1 MTTVS
6 SRSPSSILRATWT
19 IEGLF
24 LKARWMILWASSS
37 DKKQRPRDESG
48 DRSVVKTR
56 RRETTADRSERRAR
70 RRPCYCRVGAGHPAR
85 PEIGRTALSGGC
97 STTPASFNSRLLHPY
112 HHPHHHPYHTT
123 TFSPQLRSVLLK
135 LSVFKYMLGMT
146 AHAHRYPGRREV
158 APRRMRTVRTSWTS
172 PKQKMFPLISI
183 SPSSK
188 ARMASQNI
196 LYARLPSHGLL
207 RERTFSVFV
216 LGMWTPFSTV

>member
-1 MTTVS
+1 
-6 SRSPSSILRATWT
+6 
-19 IEGLF
+19 
-24 LKARWMILWASSS
+24 MILWASSS

-85 PEIGRTALSGGC
+85 AEIGRTALSGGC

-158 APRRMRTVRTSWTS
+158 APRRMRTVQTSWTS
-172 PKQKMFPLISI
+172 PKQKMLPLISI

-188 ARMASQNI
+188 ARLASQNI
-196 LYARLPSHGLL
+196 LYARPPSRTYILCLCSSYVDTLFHRVISNDG
-207 RERTFSVFV
+207 RELFPCRVMLSEATPYSYTF
-216 LGMWTPFSTV
+216 